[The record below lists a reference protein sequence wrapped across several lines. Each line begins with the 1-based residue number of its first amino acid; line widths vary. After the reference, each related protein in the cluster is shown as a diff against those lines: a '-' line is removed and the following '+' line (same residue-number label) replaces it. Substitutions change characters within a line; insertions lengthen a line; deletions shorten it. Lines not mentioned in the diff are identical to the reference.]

1 MTAVDIQR
9 ILKKKPFQPL
19 RFYFLEGETR
29 DVTHPELVW
38 VAGGSLFFGEGMI
51 KDNVV
56 VAEELGPI
64 YAVNMIKK
72 IEVLEKQPQQADQN
86 GA

>member
-1 MTAVDIQR
+1 MTAIDIQR
-9 ILKKKPFQPL
+9 ILKEKPFQPL
-19 RFYFLEGETR
+19 RFHFLEGETR
-29 DVTHPELVW
+29 DVVHPELIW
-38 VAGGSLFFGEGMI
+38 VAGGSLFFGEGSL

-64 YAVNMIKK
+64 YALNMIKK
-72 IEVLEKQPQQADQN
+72 IEVLEKAPQQSPQN

>member
-1 MTAVDIQR
+1 MRTPIRTMNVDQEIPGAR
-9 ILKKKPFQPL
+9 FSEAL
-19 RFYFLEGETR
+19 RDLAALAIR
-29 DVTHPELVW
+29 
-38 VAGGSLFFGEGMI
+38 
-51 KDNVV
+51 

>member
-1 MTAVDIQR
+1 MTALDVQR
-9 ILKKKPFQPL
+9 ILKKRPFQPI

-29 DVTHPELVW
+29 DVSHPELVW
-38 VAGGSLFFGEGMI
+38 VAGGSLFFGDGSI

-56 VAEELGPI
+56 VAEQLGPI
-64 YAVNMIKK
+64 YALNMIKK
-72 IEVLEKQPQQADQN
+72 IEVLEKAPQQTDQN